1 LLTDGTPARAGDD
14 PQIART
20 VWADGSHVQRHRLG
34 VGRDSIRGDLNGDVR
49 ATSDR
54 GAPAGVEYRAVSA
67 IRAGRTLEKPPVPGA

>member
-1 LLTDGTPARAGDD
+1 MLTDGTPAPGGDD

-54 GAPAGVEYRAVSA
+54 GHRRVEYRAVSA